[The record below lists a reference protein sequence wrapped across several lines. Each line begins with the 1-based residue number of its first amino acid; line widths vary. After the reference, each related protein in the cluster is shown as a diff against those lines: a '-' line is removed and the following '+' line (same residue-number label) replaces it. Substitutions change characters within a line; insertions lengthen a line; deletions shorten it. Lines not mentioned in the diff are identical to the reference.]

1 MAQTVTLI
9 ETGVANIASVR
20 AAFRRLDAEL
30 TPAQS
35 AEEIASADR
44 VILPGVGAFAAG
56 MAHLSQDGVGEAL
69 KARIAAGRPTLT
81 ICLGLQ
87 LLAESSEESPG
98 VVGLGV
104 LPLSVTRFSGPQ
116 RVPQLG
122 WNTVAASPE
131 NPWISSSFAYF
142 ANSYRLTEAPA
153 GWDVAW
159 ADYGG
164 PFVAAIRRGEVLAC
178 QFHPELSG
186 AYGAGLLGRWLKGGF
201 RC

>member
-1 MAQTVTLI
+1 MAANVTMI
-9 ETGVANIASVR
+9 ETGVANVASVR
-20 AAFRRLDAEL
+20 AAFRRLKTEL
-30 TPAQS
+30 TPARDADAIRD
-35 AEEIASADR
+35 AER
-44 VILPGVGAFAAG
+44 VILPGVGAFGAG
-56 MAHLSQDGVGEAL
+56 MAHLAQNGIGEAL
-69 KARIAAGRPTLT
+69 KARIEAGKPTLT

-98 VVGLGV
+98 VAGLGV
-104 LPLSVTRFSGPQ
+104 LPLAVRRFTGPQ

-122 WNTVAASPE
+122 WNEISPSPE
-131 NPWISSSFAYF
+131 NPWTTKGFAYF
-142 ANSYRLTEAPA
+142 ANSFRLTEAPP

-164 PFVAAIRRGEVLAC
+164 PFVAALRRGEVLAC

-186 AYGAGLLGRWLKGGF
+186 AFGAELLQRWLEGGF